1 MSPFSPQVRSQVLWV
16 LALPISTL
24 QVEASASPG
33 RAPCCAAHAAPGR
46 GLDLCSD
53 PACRWGGVTGSE
65 LTHPRPDS
73 HATPKPGRLLTKS
86 TALAPWR
93 DFSKHIPMSLLHLLN
108 LSLWREVQKQ
118 VLVLEVPDD
127 SDMYLWFR
135 SADRDLT
142 VQVCRWIGTADL
154 PGVLSLQS
162 LSS

>member
-1 MSPFSPQVRSQVLWV
+1 MRPLNQ
-16 LALPISTL
+16 A
-24 QVEASASPG
+24 
-33 RAPCCAAHAAPGR
+33 
-46 GLDLCSD
+46 
-53 PACRWGGVTGSE
+53 GS
-65 LTHPRPDS
+65 
-73 HATPKPGRLLTKS
+73 
-86 TALAPWR
+86 LAPWR

-127 SDMYLWFR
+127 SDMHLWFR
-135 SADRDLT
+135 SADGDLT